1 MTTDAPATPGV
12 PSLRWSSRA
21 QTVGAIEAELSKIWA
36 STKLTV
42 EGPEGDERRVS
53 ARTSVL
59 NLVVIARRP
68 ELGEHAAAVITH
80 LAGRHPSR
88 TLIVSPADPDGPS
101 WLDARIQAQCIL
113 PRADAPETCIELIYL
128 TVGGEAGR
136 HLNAIVA
143 PLLVHDLPV
152 TVWWPGDTPLGMP
165 MTRDVFAIADRVI
178 VDGSTWSGDG
188 LLRVAKLG
196 ELVEDPRLDVVD
208 LGLLRQ
214 SRWREAIASA
224 FDLPDLMPF
233 VRSIRSIVV
242 SYASHEGAEA
252 NVVKPLYH
260 VAWLASRLGFGVE
273 RPLRPMADGDGYEA
287 VLRARGHHVGVALRA
302 VDSKATVGTTLHV
315 QLVAERNGTMLQ
327 VDVSAD
333 GEGVIVSAQR
343 ERDAPVERR
352 FLAHR
357 RTEADLIAET
367 IETVGADPISRAAIR
382 AAAELAGGGS
392 RAPFSVP
399 AR

>member
-1 MTTDAPATPGV
+1 MAIDAPATPGV

-42 EGPEGDERRVS
+42 EGEGGEERRVS

-68 ELGEHAAAVITH
+68 ELGEHAADVITH

-101 WLDARIQAQCIL
+101 WLDARIQAQCML
-113 PRADAPETCIELIYL
+113 PRPDAAETCIELIYL

-136 HLNAIVA
+136 HLNAVVA

-152 TVWWPGDTPLGMP
+152 TVWWPGDAPLGTP
-165 MTRDVFAIADRVI
+165 MTRDLFEIADRVV
-178 VDGSTWSGDG
+178 VDGSSWSGDG
-188 LLRVAKLG
+188 LSRLAKLA
-196 ELVEDPRLDVVD
+196 ELVDDEQLDVVD
-208 LGLLRQ
+208 LALLRQ
-214 SRWREAIASA
+214 SRWREAIASV

-233 VRSIRSIVV
+233 VRSIRSIAV
-242 SYASHEGAEA
+242 SYATHDGGEA

-260 VAWLASRLGFGVE
+260 IAWLASRLGLTVE
-273 RPLRPMADGDGYEA
+273 QPLRPISGGGFEA
-287 VLRARGHHVGVALRA
+287 RLRARGHHVFARLQPREA
-302 VDSKATVGTTLHV
+302 QWSAGTTLQV
-315 QLVAERNGTMLQ
+315 DLVAERNERMLDIA
-327 VDVSAD
+327 VTAD
-333 GEGVIVSAQR
+333 GEGVVVVAIPEGRPQI
-343 ERDAPVERR
+343 ERR

-367 IETVGADPISRAAIR
+367 IETVGVDPISRAAIR
-382 AAAELAGGGS
+382 AAAELAGGG
-392 RAPFSVP
+392 PG
-399 AR
+399 